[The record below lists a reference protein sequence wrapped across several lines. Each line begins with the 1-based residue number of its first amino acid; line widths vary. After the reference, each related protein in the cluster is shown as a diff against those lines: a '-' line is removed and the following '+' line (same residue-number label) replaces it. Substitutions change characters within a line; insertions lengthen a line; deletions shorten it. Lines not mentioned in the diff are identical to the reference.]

1 MDLIVVSMPEEE
13 EEEEDEEDGQ
23 HVHGWEN
30 TTLIEE
36 AARAHKVLGIILF
49 SIMNAASS
57 NEDLSE

>member
-1 MDLIVVSMPEEE
+1 MPE

-36 AARAHKVLGIILF
+36 AARTHKVLGIILF
-49 SIMNAASS
+49 SIMNAAKVKSITIRS
-57 NEDLSE
+57 L

>member
-1 MDLIVVSMPEEE
+1 MPEEEE

-30 TTLIEE
+30 MTLIEE
-36 AARAHKVLGIILF
+36 AARTHKVLGIILF

>member
-13 EEEEDEEDGQ
+13 EEEDEEDGQ
-23 HVHGWEN
+23 HIHGWEN

>member
-13 EEEEDEEDGQ
+13 EEGEEDGQ

-30 TTLIEE
+30 TALIEE
-36 AARAHKVLGIILF
+36 AARTHKVLGIILF
-49 SIMNAASS
+49 SITNAASS